1 MSNKVKFRK
10 PDGDYFVVPPS
21 TATYYQG
28 DIFENVVF
36 GFPSPPEAVALHDG
50 ERRFISGPFDVGPAM
65 LITPTCNM
73 AAQGG
78 EGETATYAHPV
89 RTLCPIVPISR
100 LRESGMVT
108 EKNEGNF
115 FADKLRHLFYL
126 PPLREGEEESAAL
139 LYMSITVHHDV
150 IAEERVAQLTGE
162 AHRHLR
168 IKLMAYQG
176 SYLLDHDELGP
187 APSFEDRTL

>member
-1 MSNKVKFRK
+1 MSDKVKFRK

-21 TATYYQG
+21 TATFYQG

-78 EGETATYAHPV
+78 EGEPATYAHPI
-89 RTLCPIVPISR
+89 RTLCPIAPLSTLKQSEMI
-100 LRESGMVT
+100 T
-108 EKNEGNF
+108 DKNEDSF
-115 FADKLRHLFYL
+115 RADKIRYLFYL
-126 PPLREGEEESAAL
+126 PPFVGIEEESAAL
-139 LYMSITVHHDV
+139 LYLAITVHHDV
-150 IAEERVAQLTGE
+150 IAEERIAQLTGE

-168 IKLMAYQG
+168 IKLMAYHG
-176 SYLLDHDELGP
+176 SYLLDHNELGP